1 MNEKDE
7 ESLADWLFFARKQRH
22 RRRVA
27 HTTRTINTTNT
38 QESNK

>member
-7 ESLADWLFFARKQRH
+7 ESLAEWLFFARKQRH

-27 HTTRTINTTNT
+27 HTTRTINTNT
-38 QESNK
+38 QERNK